1 MKIKVSTGMQK
12 KDRYY
17 CSWWHWYNQINFMG
31 LIDSFHSG
39 LSYQFHNLAICIFD
53 DDKFVN
59 SNEFTAVE
67 RIDDIA
73 IHMES
78 PEKSY

>member
-1 MKIKVSTGMQK
+1 MM
-12 KDRYY
+12 
-17 CSWWHWYNQINFMG
+17 IN
-31 LIDSFHSG
+31 
-39 LSYQFHNLAICIFD
+39 Y
-53 DDKFVN
+53 FVN